1 MVADVLVCYAAVS
14 IYVLYA
20 ILVLCTLAVLGV
32 TLAIY
37 VRVRRQMRA
46 SDKALRETLHAMEQE
61 RETTRI

>member
-1 MVADVLVCYAAVS
+1 VS

-37 VRVRRQMRA
+37 WRVRRQIRA
-46 SDKALRETLHAMEQE
+46 SDTALRETLTAMEQE